1 MNMPAAD
8 LPPGVT
14 VRGPRELLDTSV
26 LSREALGFV
35 ADLERR
41 FGAAI
46 EARLAARGERQARLD
61 GGERLDFL
69 AETAALREAP
79 WRCAPPPVEVQD
91 RRVEITGPVERKL
104 IINALNSGAQVFM
117 ADFEDATAPTLHNVI
132 DGQHHLRDAVRGE
145 IRVTLDGKV
154 YALGEQTAALFVRPR
169 GLHLPERHILVDG
182 APAHGCLVDF
192 GLYAV
197 HNARHRHERG
207 LGTYFYLPKLESHRE
222 AQLWD
227 AVLVATEERLA
238 LPRGTLRATV
248 LIETLPAAFE
258 MHGYATL
265 FDDLDRGFPEITLS
279 LPKSRSLLARS
290 APAPAPLK
298 VHKVGAFE
306 ASFVPS
312 LADFNR
318 LDPRFR
324 MSDAV
329 WRALPQYADWGFC
342 VFKLIDLKR
351 RWFGGADRRTI
362 HPMAFEFPRRDPSRL
377 FFPTVHV
384 HDGAVHEEAA
394 YDHTLYY
401 QAEHALP
408 ANLGAWLTQTSPT
421 AAQAFLD
428 VPRSAGII
436 DGAAPVHRLGI
447 TGNQRNTDVLL
458 G

>member
-1 MNMPAAD
+1 MMAPMCC
-8 LPPGVT
+8 
-14 VRGPRELLDTSV
+14 
-26 LSREALGFV
+26 
-35 ADLERR
+35 
-41 FGAAI
+41 FGGSAKVIKYVGATNLF
-46 EARLAARGERQARLD
+46 ARASGERQLLVYSMSVAASEPVAMILPLPVPP
-61 GGERLDFL
+61 GP
-69 AETAALREAP
+69 AE
-79 WRCAPPPVEVQD
+79 
-91 RRVEITGPVERKL
+91 
-104 IINALNSGAQVFM
+104 
-117 ADFEDATAPTLHNVI
+117 
-132 DGQHHLRDAVRGE
+132 DAVRF
-145 IRVTLDGKV
+145 IDL
-154 YALGEQTAALFVRPR
+154 
-169 GLHLPERHILVDG
+169 
-182 APAHGCLVDF
+182 
-192 GLYAV
+192 
-197 HNARHRHERG
+197 
-207 LGTYFYLPKLESHRE
+207 
-222 AQLWD
+222 
-227 AVLVATEERLA
+227 
-238 LPRGTLRATV
+238 
-248 LIETLPAAFE
+248 
-258 MHGYATL
+258 HGYATL